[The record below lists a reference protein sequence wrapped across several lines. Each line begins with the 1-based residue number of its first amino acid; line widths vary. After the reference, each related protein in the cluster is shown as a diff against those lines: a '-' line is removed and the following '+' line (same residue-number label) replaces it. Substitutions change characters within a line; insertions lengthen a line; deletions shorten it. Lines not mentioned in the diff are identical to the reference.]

1 MKKKKKKRKIKEKRR
16 GGRQLIKLSVHR
28 SSPTSVI
35 LRDENDTGE
44 DHLPRI
50 ISFVSRSL
58 KWTRSY
64 TSKKKPKWVFAP
76 SLLFFFLV
84 GAAAVAVAVFIH
96 THTHSIYLYMSLDY
110 QRCAWEKLPP
120 RQLLLVGR
128 RGCCNTAEFSD
139 GRVRCCTHGKTFSF
153 PSFSSDDHVKCCFC
167 LD

>member
-1 MKKKKKKRKIKEKRR
+1 MKKKKEEADDNSLSCRCIVQVL
-16 GGRQLIKLSVHR
+16 RQLFFATKTIQGR
-28 SSPTSVI
+28 TI
-35 LRDENDTGE
+35 F
-44 DHLPRI
+44 
-50 ISFVSRSL
+50 FVSFPSFPGPWNERGRIHL
-58 KWTRSY
+58 
-64 TSKKKPKWVFAP
+64 KKKPKWVFAP

-84 GAAAVAVAVFIH
+84 GAAVAVAVFIH
-96 THTHSIYLYMSLDY
+96 THTVYLYMSLDY